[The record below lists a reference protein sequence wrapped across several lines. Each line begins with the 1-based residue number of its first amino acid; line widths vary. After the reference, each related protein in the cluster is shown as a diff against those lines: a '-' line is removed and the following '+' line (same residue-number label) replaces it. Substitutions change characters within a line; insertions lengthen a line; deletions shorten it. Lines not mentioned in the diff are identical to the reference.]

1 MKQELPLLSAIAR
14 KYLSAPPSSAASE
27 REFKMTKN
35 IQTNKRWRLLLKNLE
50 TLLFLKYNLRA
61 VGYRTDLRIPPNEFC
76 CPNDE
81 TYDLSADDKDDK
93 DTDDFVLELNDCED
107 TDSESDETD
116 EEFSGF

>member
-14 KYLSAPPSSAASE
+14 KYLSAPPSSAVSK

-35 IQTNKRWRLLLKNLE
+35 IQTDKCCRLLPKTLE
-50 TLLFLKYNLRA
+50 TLLFLKFYLRA
-61 VGYRTDLRIPPNEFC
+61 VGHRTDLQVPPNEFC

-81 TYDLSADDKDDK
+81 TYDLSADDKIDK
-93 DTDDFVLELNDCED
+93 DTDDFVLEVHDCAD
-107 TDSESDETD
+107 TDSESEETD